1 VIRQCSPSIQS
12 LSRCPPSLHKCH
24 ARFSRCSERHP
35 PSFSSFSL
43 SPLASFVFLEAP
55 IRISTF
61 CSTELPEIVC
71 ARPQPTH
78 FRLHFRLRDRLARTG
93 RSCIPCRFT
102 RSFIGCTSKRPFLYH
117 SGSSIAVENSSPRFY
132 QKDWRT
138 SGRAVSI
145 PRGLRARRR
154 MPLTNPDAFALR
166 QSHDPRM
173 DEE

>member
-1 VIRQCSPSIQS
+1 MLDSIAVS
-12 LSRCPPSLHKCH
+12 MSPPSLHKCH

-43 SPLASFVFLEAP
+43 LFLLSLRSFFSKHRYASAHFVRRNCP
-55 IRISTF
+55 
-61 CSTELPEIVC
+61 IVC
-71 ARPQPTH
+71 ARSQPTH
-78 FRLHFRLRDRLARTG
+78 FRLHFRLRDRLPRTG

-117 SGSSIAVENSSPRFY
+117 SGSSIAVDNSSPRFHR
-132 QKDWRT
+132 KDWRT

-154 MPLTNPDAFALR
+154 IPLTNPDAFALR
-166 QSHDPRM
+166 QSHHPRM